1 MSFSV
6 WLGYFSDVLLLC
18 WCSFFWC
25 DSTKR
30 RNVCCR
36 ELLTIYS
43 LNISC
48 KLSLW
53 MEGNWTEGKKGV
65 LVCYVYGSVQ
75 LCSCTKW
82 GILYPCVERV
92 LITVSQHCLA
102 LLENR
107 VSGTLH
113 FGFVIPLFCFL
124 FGKFLLSGH
133 YYPTKGL
140 IVVQKCYFGSTEAY
154 VIWSLKNIWY
164 LLHTQFIVK
173 ESSQLFHWWKGRNLF
188 DNTKSWVVDHDP

>member
-1 MSFSV
+1 M
-6 WLGYFSDVLLLC
+6 
-18 WCSFFWC
+18 
-25 DSTKR
+25 
-30 RNVCCR
+30 
-36 ELLTIYS
+36 
-43 LNISC
+43 
-48 KLSLW
+48 
-53 MEGNWTEGKKGV
+53 
-65 LVCYVYGSVQ
+65 
-75 LCSCTKW
+75 
-82 GILYPCVERV
+82 ERV

-154 VIWSLKNIWY
+154 VIWSLKNMIPSA
-164 LLHTQFIVK
+164 HTVYSYRIESAFPLVK
-173 ESSQLFHWWKGRNLF
+173 GKEGIFLTTQKAELWIMTPKQ
-188 DNTKSWVVDHDP
+188 T